1 MKYHQFTKSI
11 KKANVVESIR
21 CYLQL
26 IEKTE
31 DGLVLVNGNQ
41 TEFKSLEEAR
51 RHIKEEHIAKQLE
64 QEVSKDLYEN
74 LSDNTVAHII
84 KEYHDVKVT
93 DTLIENYISLASS
106 KIFTVDPVVQEIRKL
121 NKLDS
126 LVENKLHYVLNDDSI
141 VAISE
146 RTQAFLNNLL
156 QDQTD
161 IIEYMRE
168 SKENFFHVLEQI
180 EE

>member
-1 MKYHQFTKSI
+1 MKYYQFTKSI
-11 KKANVVESIR
+11 KRPNVVESIR
-21 CYLQL
+21 SYLQL

-31 DGLVLVNGNQ
+31 DGLVLVNGIE
-41 TEFKSLEEAR
+41 TKFKTLEEAR
-51 RHIKEEHIAKQLE
+51 HHVIQKHIAEQLE
-64 QEVSKDLYEN
+64 QDVSRNLYED

-106 KIFTVDPVVQEIRKL
+106 KIFTIDPVVLEIRKL

-146 RTQAFLNNLL
+146 RTQSFLNNLL

-168 SKENFFHVLEQI
+168 SKEHFFHVLKQI

>member
-1 MKYHQFTKSI
+1 MKYYQFTKSI
-11 KKANVVESIR
+11 KANVTESIR
-21 CYLQL
+21 CHLQL

-31 DGLVLVNGNQ
+31 EGKVLVNGIE
-41 TEFKSLEEAR
+41 TEFKTLEEAR
-51 RHIKEEHIAKQLE
+51 RHIKEEHIAKKLE

-106 KIFTVDPVVQEIRKL
+106 KIFTIDPVVQEIRKL

-146 RTQAFLNNLL
+146 RKQSFLNNLL

-168 SKENFFHVLEQI
+168 SKENFFYVLEQI

>member
-1 MKYHQFTKSI
+1 MKYYEFTKAI
-11 KKANVVESIR
+11 TANIVEHIR
-21 CYLQL
+21 CYGHNIMLNDHNIVL
-26 IEKTE
+26 LDGNETKFKT
-31 DGLVLVNGNQ
+31 
-41 TEFKSLEEAR
+41 LEEAR
-51 RHIKEEHIAKQLE
+51 HHVIQEHKSAKLLK
-64 QEVSKDLYEN
+64 EVSEHLYEN
-74 LSDNTVAHII
+74 LSDNTVAQII

-106 KIFTVDPVVQEIRKL
+106 KIFTIDPIVQEIRKL

>member
-1 MKYHQFTKSI
+1 MRYYEFTKSI
-11 KKANVVESIR
+11 KANVAESIR
-21 CYLQL
+21 CHLQL

-31 DGLVLVNGNQ
+31 DGKVLVNGNE
-41 TEFKSLEEAR
+41 TTFKTLEEAR
-51 RHIKEEHIAKQLE
+51 RHIKEEYIAKKLE

-74 LSDNTVAHII
+74 LSDNTVANII
-84 KEYHDVKVT
+84 KEYYDVKVT

-106 KIFTVDPVVQEIRKL
+106 KIFTIDPVVQEIRKL

-126 LVENKLHYVLNDDSI
+126 LIENKLHYVLNDDSI

-146 RTQAFLNNLL
+146 RTQEFLNNLL

-168 SKENFFHVLEQI
+168 SKENFFYVLEQI

>member
-1 MKYHQFTKSI
+1 MKYYQFTKSI
-11 KKANVVESIR
+11 KANVTESIR
-21 CYLQL
+21 CHLQL

-31 DGLVLVNGNQ
+31 EGKVLVNGIE
-41 TEFKSLEEAR
+41 TEFKTLEEAR
-51 RHIKEEHIAKQLE
+51 RHIKEEHIAKKLE

-106 KIFTVDPVVQEIRKL
+106 KIFTIDPVVQEIRKL
-121 NKLDS
+121 NKLDN

-146 RTQAFLNNLL
+146 RTQSFLNNLL

-168 SKENFFHVLEQI
+168 SKENFFYVLEQI

>member
-1 MKYHQFTKSI
+1 MSR
-11 KKANVVESIR
+11 N
-21 CYLQL
+21 
-26 IEKTE
+26 
-31 DGLVLVNGNQ
+31 
-41 TEFKSLEEAR
+41 
-51 RHIKEEHIAKQLE
+51 
-64 QEVSKDLYEN
+64 LYED

-106 KIFTVDPVVQEIRKL
+106 KIFTIDPVVLEIRKL

-146 RTQAFLNNLL
+146 RTQSFLNNLL

-168 SKENFFHVLEQI
+168 SKEHFFHVLKQI

>member
-1 MKYHQFTKSI
+1 MRYREFTKSI
-11 KKANVVESIR
+11 TTNIVEHIR
-21 CYLQL
+21 CYRHNIMLTDENVVL
-26 IEKTE
+26 IDGSETKFKT
-31 DGLVLVNGNQ
+31 
-41 TEFKSLEEAR
+41 LEEAR
-51 RHIKEEHIAKQLE
+51 QHVIQEHIAEKLE
-64 QEVSKDLYEN
+64 QEVSRNLYED
-74 LSDNTVAHII
+74 LSDNTVAQII

-93 DTLIENYISLASS
+93 DTLIETYISLASS
-106 KIFTVDPVVQEIRKL
+106 KIFTIDPVVLEIRKL

-126 LVENKLHYVLNDDSI
+126 LVENKLHYVLTDDSI

-146 RTQAFLNNLL
+146 RTQEFLNNLL

-168 SKENFFHVLEQI
+168 SKEHFFHVLKRI